1 MVVKWHG
8 TTSTTRDLPGGGPQG
23 CTFGLLEYKS
33 NSNNSA
39 DHVPVNMR
47 FKFVDDL
54 SFLEKLNL
62 ILCGLSSYNFR
73 NHVASDVGIDQKYL
87 PSENFKS
94 QSYLDQLENWTT
106 ENKMKLNVEKSKLM
120 VFNFTED
127 YQFSSR
133 LYLEDN
139 LLEIITSTRLLG
151 TILSSDLKWFENTEM
166 LVKRAYQRM
175 VILHRLYSFNIEDS
189 DLVTI
194 YILYIRSILEQ
205 SCQVWHHAI
214 TEEEVMDI
222 ERVQKVACKVIL
234 KERYETYSEALD
246 ILNLQTLRNRRQ
258 SLCLKFAMKCTKHDK
273 AKVLFPINVMPDK
286 HTRERDTYRV
296 QHAKTSRLKDSAV
309 PQMQRMLNSY
319 VEK

>member
-1 MVVKWHG
+1 
-8 TTSTTRDLPGGGPQG
+8 
-23 CTFGLLEYKS
+23 
-33 NSNNSA
+33 
-39 DHVPVNMR
+39 MR

-54 SFLEKLNL
+54 SILEKLNL

-87 PSENFKS
+87 PPENFQS

-106 ENKMKLNVEKSKLM
+106 ENKMKMNVEKSKLM

-139 LLEIITSTRLLG
+139 LLEIIPSTRLLG
-151 TILSSDLKWFENTEM
+151 TIISSDLKWFENTEM
-166 LVKRAYQRM
+166 LVKRGYQRM
-175 VILHRLYSFNIEDS
+175 VILHRLFSFNIEDS

-194 YILYIRSILEQ
+194 YILYNRSILEQ

-258 SLCLKFAMKCTKHDK
+258 SLCLKFAMKYTKHDK

-286 HTRERDTYRV
+286 HTKESDTYRV
-296 QHAKTSRLKDSAV
+296 QHAKTSRLN
-309 PQMQRMLNSY
+309 PNNTGLF
-319 VEK
+319 EK